1 MSASILYIHG
11 FNSAPASNKA
21 CQLIGVMD
29 ALGLAEQLRVPA
41 LHHHPRQAIPQL
53 EAAIAELGRP
63 LLVGSSLG
71 GYYATHLAERH
82 GLKALLVN
90 PAVSPHRMF
99 DGYLGTQKNLY
110 TDETWEL
117 THDHVTALAELEV
130 PAPQDA
136 ARYQV
141 WLQTGDETL
150 DYRLAQQVLP
160 GLCLAHPG
168 RWRPWLPG
176 FCPAVAGAVELCRH
190 WRRSVSILRFRG
202 TVIALQIPGYFLIER
217 ITTRPHGHSQR

>member
-1 MSASILYIHG
+1 MPGSILYIHG
-11 FNSAPASNKA
+11 FNSSPLSKKA
-21 CQLIGVMD
+21 TQLIALMD
-29 ALGLAEQLRVPA
+29 ALGLAGQLRVPA
-41 LHHHPRQAIPQL
+41 LHHHPREAMAQL

-99 DGYLGTQKNLY
+99 DGHLGTQKNLY

-130 PAPQDA
+130 PAPQDPQ
-136 ARYQV
+136 RYQV

-150 DYRLAQQVLP
+150 DYRSAQRYYRACALRIQAGGDHSFQGFAGQLP
-160 GLCLAHPG
+160 ALLS
-168 RWRPWLPG
+168 
-176 FCPAVAGAVELCRH
+176 FAGIGADVYQA
-190 WRRSVSILRFRG
+190 IDF
-202 TVIALQIPGYFLIER
+202 TAL
-217 ITTRPHGHSQR
+217 

>member
-1 MSASILYIHG
+1 MSGSILYIHG
-11 FNSAPASNKA
+11 FNSAPASQKA
-21 CQLIGVMD
+21 CQLSSVMST
-29 ALGLAEQLRVPA
+29 LGLSDQLRVPA
-41 LHHHPRQAIPQL
+41 LHHHPREAMVQL
-53 EAAIAELGRP
+53 EQAIAELGRP

-117 THDHVTALAELEV
+117 THDHVAALAELEV
-130 PAPQDA
+130 PPPQDPQ
-136 ARYQV
+136 RYQV

-150 DYRLAQQVLP
+150 DYRSAQLYYRACALRIQAGGDHGFQGFAGQLP
-160 GLCLAHPG
+160 ALLS
-168 RWRPWLPG
+168 
-176 FCPAVAGAVELCRH
+176 FAG
-190 WRRSVSILRFRG
+190 IG
-202 TVIALQIPGYFLIER
+202 TDQYQAIDFTAL
-217 ITTRPHGHSQR
+217 